1 MVKPRSHYVCQD
13 CGAVAP
19 KWAGRCEGCGA
30 WNSLV
35 EETIQ
40 SAPGGL
46 SGGGLGGRA
55 RAGGKIAFVDLDSE
69 SPPRPRLTC
78 GLAEFDRVTGGG
90 LVPGSAVLV
99 AGDPGIGK
107 STLLLQVAARMA
119 AAGAACAYISGEESI
134 DQVRLRARRMGL
146 AKAPVQLASAT
157 SVRDMVASLDHPPDG
172 LGGLAVVIVDSVQ
185 TLYIDSLESA
195 PGTVSQVRAAAQ
207 ELIRLAKKRGF
218 SLLLVGHVTKE
229 GLIAGPKVL
238 EHMVDTVLTFEG
250 DRGHHFRI
258 LRAVK
263 NRFGP
268 TDEIGVFE
276 MTDEGLQEVAN
287 PSALFLA
294 ERRGNIA
301 GAAVFAGLEGT
312 RPLLVEIQALVS
324 SSPLATPRRAV
335 VGWDSGRLA
344 MVLAVLEAR
353 CGLALAGQE
362 VYLNV
367 AGGLRIGEPAADLAV
382 AAALVSAATGQEVPE
397 QTVVFGEIGLSGEI
411 RPVSQV
417 ELRLKEAEKLGFT
430 RAWIAP
436 RRKAP
441 GKAPGKAEAKA
452 APAGPNAPAG
462 GQGLAVEEIP
472 HLQDLV
478 ARLTV
483 PGLETPSL
491 ERHGRERGG
500 PARPGRGQQAY

>member
-1 MVKPRSHYVCQD
+1 MAKPRSQYVCQD
-13 CGAVAP
+13 CGAVAA

-30 WNSLV
+30 WNSLS
-35 EETIQ
+35 EEAVQAT
-40 SAPGGL
+40 PGGL
-46 SGGGLGGRA
+46 SGRGAASR
-55 RAGGKIAFVDLDSE
+55 KIRFVDLQSE
-69 SPPRPRLTC
+69 SEPRPRLIC

-107 STLLLQVAARMA
+107 STLLLQVAARLA
-119 AAGAACAYISGEESI
+119 QRGAQGKDSADCAYLSGEESI

-146 AKAPVQLASAT
+146 EKAPVQLASAT
-157 SVRDMVASLDHPPDG
+157 SVRDMLASLDRPDCP
-172 LGGLAVVIVDSVQ
+172 AVVIVDSVQ

-195 PGTVSQVRAAAQ
+195 PGTVSQVRGGAQ

-218 SLLLVGHVTKE
+218 CLLLVGHVTKE
-229 GLIAGPKVL
+229 GQIAGPKVL

-276 MTDEGLQEVAN
+276 MTDEGLSEVAN

-324 SSPLATPRRAV
+324 ASPQATPRRAV

-411 RPVSQV
+411 RSVSQV
-417 ELRLKEAEKLGFT
+417 DLRLKEAEKLGFT

-436 RRKAP
+436 RRKQ
-441 GKAPGKAEAKA
+441 AKIKSN
-452 APAGPNAPAG
+452 GPSG
-462 GQGLAVEEIP
+462 GPGLAIEEIA

-478 ARLTV
+478 ARLAA
-483 PGLETPSL
+483 PESGQQRQP
-491 ERHGRERGG
+491 RQA
-500 PARPGRGQQAY
+500 ARPLP

>member
-1 MVKPRSHYVCQD
+1 MAKPRSQYVCQE

-19 KWAGRCEGCGA
+19 KWAGRCEACGA
-30 WNSLV
+30 WNAMV
-35 EETIQ
+35 EESTGGT
-40 SAPGGL
+40 PGGL
-46 SGGGLGGRA
+46 SGGGLSGRGRA
-55 RAGGKIAFVDLDSE
+55 ASKIHFVDLESE
-69 SPPRPRLTC
+69 SQPRPRLVC
-78 GLAEFDRVTGGG
+78 GLSEFDRVTGGG

-107 STLLLQVAARMA
+107 STLLLQVAARVA
-119 AAGAACAYISGEESI
+119 PQLDGKAGSACAYISGEESI

-146 AKAPVQLASAT
+146 EKAPVQLASAT
-157 SVRDMVASLDHPPDG
+157 SVRDMVASLDHPNGP
-172 LGGLAVVIVDSVQ
+172 AVVIVDSVQ

-218 SLLLVGHVTKE
+218 CLLLVGHVTKE

-238 EHMVDTVLTFEG
+238 EHMVDTELTFEG
-250 DRGHHFRI
+250 DRGHQFRI

-276 MTDEGLQEVAN
+276 MTDEGLEEVAN

-294 ERRGNIA
+294 ERRGNVA

-324 SSPLATPRRAV
+324 ASPLATPRRAV

-382 AAALVSAATGQEVPE
+382 AAALVSAASGQEVPE
-397 QTVVFGEIGLSGEI
+397 QTVIFGEIGLSGEI

-417 ELRLKEAEKLGFT
+417 DLRLKEAAKLGFT

-436 RRKAP
+436 RRSQKK
-441 GKAPGKAEAKA
+441 GSRKGGGS
-452 APAGPNAPAG
+452 PAGAS
-462 GQGLAVEEIP
+462 GLTVEEIP

-478 ARLTV
+478 ARLAA
-483 PGLETPSL
+483 PSEL
-491 ERHGRERGG
+491 PQGRS
-500 PARPGRGQQAY
+500 GRRQAH

>member
-1 MVKPRSHYVCQD
+1 MAKPRSHYVCQD
-13 CGAVAP
+13 CGAAAA
-19 KWAGRCEGCGA
+19 KWAGRCEACGA

-35 EETIQ
+35 EESVQ

-46 SGGGLGGRA
+46 AARGRA
-55 RAGGKIAFVDLDSE
+55 AGKIHFVDLESE
-69 SPPRPRLTC
+69 SQPRPRLVC
-78 GLAEFDRVTGGG
+78 GIAEFDRVTGGG

-119 AAGAACAYISGEESI
+119 GGAAQGKEAATCAYISGEESI

-146 AKAPVQLASAT
+146 AKAPVQLAAAT
-157 SVRDMVASLDHPPDG
+157 SVRDMVASLDRPDG
-172 LGGLAVVIVDSVQ
+172 PAVVIVDSVQ

-218 SLLLVGHVTKE
+218 CLLLVGHVTKE

-250 DRGHHFRI
+250 DRGYHFRI

-324 SSPLATPRRAV
+324 ASPQATPRRAV

-397 QTVVFGEIGLSGEI
+397 ETVIFGEIGLSGEI

-417 ELRLKEAEKLGFT
+417 ELRLKEAEKLGFS

-436 RRKAP
+436 RRKQAP
-441 GKAPGKAEAKA
+441 GKGGGKAA
-452 APAGPNAPAG
+452 AG
-462 GQGLAVEEIP
+462 GSQGLVVEEIP

-478 ARLTV
+478 ARLAA
-483 PGLETPSL
+483 PGDLPQ
-491 ERHGRERGG
+491 R
-500 PARPGRGQQAY
+500 RPGRAQQAY

>member
-1 MVKPRSHYVCQD
+1 MAKTQSRYVCQE
-13 CGAVAP
+13 CGAVSA
-19 KWAGRCEGCGA
+19 KWAGRCESCGA
-30 WNSLV
+30 WNALSEEVV
-35 EETIQ
+35 EKT
-40 SAPGGL
+40 PGGL
-46 SGGGLGGRA
+46 SGASRSAQRL
-55 RAGGKIAFVDLDSE
+55 AFVDLQSR
-69 SPPRPRLTC
+69 SPAPPRLTC
-78 GLAEFDRVTGGG
+78 GIGEFDRVTGGG

-107 STLLLQVAARMA
+107 STLLLQVAARL
-119 AAGAACAYISGEESI
+119 AAGGNGAGGKGAGGEGAASCAYISGEESI
-134 DQVRLRARRMGL
+134 DQVRLRAQRMGL
-146 AKAPVQLASAT
+146 GTAPVQLAAAT
-157 SVRDMVASLDHPPDG
+157 AVRDMVATLDQPKGP
-172 LGGLAVVIVDSVQ
+172 AVVVVDSVQ
-185 TLYIDSLESA
+185 TLFIDSLESA
-195 PGTVSQVRAAAQ
+195 PGTVSQVRAATQ

-229 GLIAGPKVL
+229 GQIAGPKVL

-250 DRGHHFRI
+250 DRGHQFRI
-258 LRAVK
+258 LRASK

-276 MTDEGLQEVAN
+276 MTDGGLEEVAN

-324 SSPLATPRRAV
+324 ASPLATPRRAV

-397 QTVVFGEIGLSGEI
+397 ETVIFGEIGLSGEI

-417 ELRLKEAEKLGFT
+417 ELRLKEAEKLGFS
-430 RAWIAP
+430 RAWVAP
-436 RRKAP
+436 RAKRGA
-441 GKAPGKAEAKA
+441 GKGRPQS
-452 APAGPNAPAG
+452 G
-462 GQGLAVEEIP
+462 GIAIEEIA

-478 ARLTV
+478 ARL
-483 PGLETPSL
+483 
-491 ERHGRERGG
+491 
-500 PARPGRGQQAY
+500 ARPQADPIGFRTSAP

>member
-1 MVKPRSHYVCQD
+1 MAKTQSRYVCQE
-13 CGAVAP
+13 CGAVSA
-19 KWAGRCEGCGA
+19 KWAGRCESCGA
-30 WNSLV
+30 WNSLSEEVV
-35 EETIQ
+35 EKT
-40 SAPGGL
+40 PGGL
-46 SGGGLGGRA
+46 SGAGRSA
-55 RAGGKIAFVDLDSE
+55 QRLAFVDLQSR
-69 SPPRPRLTC
+69 SPAPPRLTC
-78 GLAEFDRVTGGG
+78 GIGEFDRVTGGG

-107 STLLLQVAARMA
+107 STLLLQVAARL
-119 AAGAACAYISGEESI
+119 AAGDKGVGGEEAASCAYISGEESI
-134 DQVRLRARRMGL
+134 DQVRLRAQRMGL
-146 AKAPVQLASAT
+146 GAAPVQLAAAT
-157 SVRDMVASLDHPPDG
+157 AVRDMVASLDQPKGP
-172 LGGLAVVIVDSVQ
+172 AVVVVDSVQ
-185 TLYIDSLESA
+185 TLFIDSLESA
-195 PGTVSQVRAAAQ
+195 PGTVSQVRAATQ

-229 GLIAGPKVL
+229 GQIAGPKVL

-258 LRAVK
+258 LRASK

-276 MTDEGLQEVAN
+276 MTDGGLEEVSN

-324 SSPLATPRRAV
+324 ASPLATPRRAV

-397 QTVVFGEIGLSGEI
+397 ETVIFGEIGLSGEI

-417 ELRLKEAEKLGFT
+417 ELRLKEAEKLGFS
-430 RAWIAP
+430 RAWVAP
-436 RRKAP
+436 RAKRGA
-441 GKAPGKAEAKA
+441 GKGRPQSG
-452 APAGPNAPAG
+452 
-462 GQGLAVEEIP
+462 GLAIEEIA

-478 ARLTV
+478 ARL
-483 PGLETPSL
+483 
-491 ERHGRERGG
+491 
-500 PARPGRGQQAY
+500 ARPQADPIGFRTSAP